1 MTQCIYCKGSSVK
14 NGIKNKIQ
22 TYKCKVCKMYFRLNY
37 RRKFSNYNKLI
48 DKIVKLHKESVGIRG
63 IGRLLEISPQTVI
76 RFMRRKSDEI
86 LLELRKRE
94 ITYNSTW
101 EVDELHTFY
110 KNKNQECWIAYA
122 LNHKTKEIIDFV
134 VGSRSKA
141 VIAPLINN
149 LLLSNPTQIRT
160 DKLLLYK
167 YLIPI
172 SIHKTVVRCTNY
184 IERKNLTLRNHI
196 KRLNRKTLSFSKSL
210 DMISVS
216 MRLYFFG

>member
-1 MTQCIYCKGSSVK
+1 MLCIYCQGKCIKKGFQSKAQV
-14 NGIKNKIQ
+14 
-22 TYKCKVCKMYFRLNY
+22 YRCKACRMYFQDSY
-37 RRKFSNYNKLI
+37 TRKTHNYNELI
-48 DKIVKLHKESVGIRG
+48 GELVKLHNEGLGIRS
-63 IGRLLEISPQTVI
+63 IGRILALSPQTVI

-86 LLELRKRE
+86 LLELPKRE
-94 ITYNSTW
+94 IAYNSTW
-101 EVDELHTFY
+101 EVDEMHTFY
-110 KNKNQECWIAYA
+110 KNKDQECYIAYA
-122 LNHKTKEIIDFV
+122 LNHKTKEIFDFV
-134 VGSRSKA
+134 VGGRSKA

-184 IERKNLTLRNHI
+184 IERNNLTLRNQI